1 MDQYFL
7 SIYPFLVYA
16 LKISIGSYVPQLLLH
31 LLFHTEIGWNQVN
44 FKFHIIFVNVMIK
57 NKSLMTLT

>member
-16 LKISIGSYVPQLLLH
+16 LKISIGSYVPQHLLH

-44 FKFHIIFVNVMIK
+44 FKFNFI
-57 NKSLMTLT
+57 

>member
-16 LKISIGSYVPQLLLH
+16 LKISIGSYVPQHLLH

-44 FKFHIIFVNVMIK
+44 FKFPVRAELVRIRGLI
-57 NKSLMTLT
+57 LT